1 MPQRVVFG
9 VGSFARV
16 ATELEALGARRVLLI
31 ASASAKTRADDL
43 AHHLGDRLAARV
55 HEVRQHVPQALADD
69 TVALARDRDADAV
82 ATIGGGSATGL
93 GKAVAL
99 ATGLP
104 LLAVPTTYAGSEATP
119 VWGVT
124 GEDKRTGRDLR
135 ALPRVVVYDAELL
148 AGLPPATTATSGLN
162 ALAHCIEALWSP
174 DATPVTDLL
183 AAEAIHLL
191 GRALPRATWNP
202 GELAD
207 RDDTLL
213 GAWLAGTV
221 FAVAG
226 GGLHHTLCHVLGGT
240 WGLDHGAT
248 HAVLL
253 PHVTAY
259 NAAAAP
265 EAVATVA
272 RELRADDAARGLWDL
287 ARTLAAPPSLAAIGM
302 PAGGLDE
309 AAERAVTAVGERN
322 PRPVDVASL
331 RRLLDDAFHGRAPC
345 GSAPGPAG

>member
-1 MPQRVVFG
+1 
-9 VGSFARV
+9 
-16 ATELEALGARRVLLI
+16 VLLI

-43 AHHLGDRLAARV
+43 AHRLGARLAARV

-69 TVALARDRDADAV
+69 TVALGRGQDADAV
-82 ATIGGGSATGL
+82 VTIGGGSATGL
-93 GKAVAL
+93 GKAVVLETA
-99 ATGLP
+99 LP

-124 GEDKRTGRDLR
+124 GEHKRTGRDLR

-148 AGLPPATTATSGLN
+148 AGLPPSTTATSGLN
-162 ALAHCIEALWSP
+162 ALAHCVEALWSP

-191 GRALPRATWNP
+191 AAALPRATWNP
-202 GELAD
+202 GEVA
-207 RDDTLL
+207 
-213 GAWLAGTV
+213 

-259 NAAAAP
+259 NTDAAP
-265 EAVATVA
+265 DAVATVA
-272 RELRADDAARGLWDL
+272 RGLREDDAARGLWDL

-331 RRLLDDAFHGRAPC
+331 RRLLDDAFHGRAPG